1 MARLVVHLKLL
12 YKEFNIMINIL
23 FIGCLQ
29 QKIGRLI
36 SIKEVQKTKE
46 QNHYTNFFGFKM
58 K

>member
-36 SIKEVQKTKE
+36 KFQSKKFKKPKSKTIIRISLVLK
-46 QNHYTNFFGFKM
+46 
-58 K
+58 